1 MLKIHLVSET
11 IFVMKGQGV
20 HTAFVEQ
27 VELLREKT
35 DIQVVVNEE
44 GYGDLMHCHT
54 YGPYYF
60 WKGRKYKGRRIHTA
74 HVIPDSIKGSLPMW
88 KHLAPLA
95 NWFFKRVFSYANV
108 VIALSPMVEDAILK
122 LGVKTKIVKIY
133 NPVLIGKWKR
143 TEENR
148 QKGRRLLKLSV
159 DKKVVLGVGQLQS
172 RKGVEDF
179 LAIAEALPEAAF
191 IWVGGRPF
199 GKFTEGIERINNRIK
214 TASAHI
220 HFPGLFDLA
229 DMPAIYAAADML
241 LFTSYQ
247 ENCPLAPLEA
257 AACGMPVVY
266 RDIREYGLLYEQPYL
281 KAKTTEDFIQII
293 RKLLNEPLFY
303 TQGLKLSEELI
314 KQFDQEKIRQQ
325 LIDLYQSMVS
335 SSTKKG

>member
-1 MLKIHLVSET
+1 
-11 IFVMKGQGV
+11 MKGQGV

>member
-1 MLKIHLVSET
+1 
-11 IFVMKGQGV
+11 MKGQGV

-35 DIQVVVNEE
+35 DIQVVTNEE

-88 KHLAPLA
+88 KHLTPLA
-95 NWFFKRVFSYANV
+95 NWFFKRVFSYADV

-122 LGVKTKIVKIY
+122 LGVKSKIVKIY

-148 QKGRRLLKLSV
+148 QKGRQLLKLSG

-179 LAIAEALPEAAF
+179 LAIAEVLPEAEF

-281 KAKTTEDFIQII
+281 KAKTTEDFIQIT

-303 TQGLKLSEELI
+303 TQGLKLSAELI

-325 LIDLYQSMVS
+325 LIDLYRSMVS
-335 SSTKKG
+335 SSTKKGR

>member
-1 MLKIHLVSET
+1 
-11 IFVMKGQGV
+11 MKGQGV

-95 NWFFKRVFSYANV
+95 NWFFKRVFSYADV

-122 LGVKTKIVKIY
+122 LGVKSKIVKIY

-148 QKGRRLLKLSV
+148 QKGRQLLKLSG

-179 LAIAEALPEAAF
+179 LAIAEALPEAEF

-281 KAKTTEDFIQII
+281 KAKTTEDFIQIT

-303 TQGLKLSEELI
+303 TQGLKLSAELI

-325 LIDLYQSMVS
+325 LIDLYRSMVS